1 MSLNNTTLQPYMLQA
16 AEGSATW
23 FLTNRMT
30 VKASS
35 AATGGALTVIEVL
48 ALPGGTAP
56 WHVHH
61 REDEMFYL
69 LEGDVLFKC
78 GDEVFQAGSGAF
90 VFLPR
95 DIPHS
100 YKNVGETAARWLIL
114 TTPAGSE
121 DFFIEAGTPALAEG
135 VHPQPLNP
143 QRLGAVA
150 AKYGLE
156 ILGPPPF

>member
-1 MSLNNTTLQPYMLQA
+1 MTMHNTAIQPYVLQV
-16 AEGSATW
+16 AEGTATW

-35 AATGGALTVIEVL
+35 ESTGGGLTVIDVL
-48 ALPGGTAP
+48 AVPGGTAP

-61 REDEMFYL
+61 HEDEMFYL
-69 LEGDVLFKC
+69 LEGDVVFKC
-78 GDEVFQAGSGAF
+78 GDEVFQAGPGAF

-114 TTPAGSE
+114 TIPAGSE
-121 DFFIEAGTPALAEG
+121 GFFIEAGTPAIADGLR
-135 VHPQPLNP
+135 PQPLDP
-143 QRLGAVA
+143 QRLGVVA